1 MGELAPV
8 TGTVEGPRVSWDPW
22 VGRVRH
28 GGFLTQTLTGSKI
41 QSLWQAGLEG
51 LGQDQGWQL
60 RRDTQRLRYSC
71 VWKGR
76 EGRGEGGTMQ
86 RCVGGKRGA

>member
-8 TGTVEGPRVSWDPW
+8 TGTVEGPRLSWDPW

-41 QSLWQAGLEG
+41 QNLWQAGLEGLGRDQGWQLRQDTQRLRSKIQSLWQAGLEG
-51 LGQDQGWQL
+51 LGL
-60 RRDTQRLRYSC
+60 KRDTQGDS
-71 VWKGR
+71 
-76 EGRGEGGTMQ
+76 
-86 RCVGGKRGA
+86 